1 MKKISR
7 PKSPTADVYL
17 LYGTA
22 EQLIDLRNW
31 YATGRKRPIYFLVG
45 SFVVSMGHIS

>member
-7 PKSPTADVYL
+7 PKSPTADIYL
-17 LYGTA
+17 PYETA

-31 YATGRKRPIYFLVG
+31 YATERKGPIYFLDR
-45 SFVVSMGHIS
+45 SFAVSMGHTL